1 VADVSGEY
9 AGLTVV
15 GRVIPT
21 IGLACALAGILLN
34 GVSVEIPGIALGAVG
49 YGLAT
54 RSRDRAG
61 QILGV
66 AVVVL
71 CVISMV
77 IPSFD
82 LPGSFLES

>member
-1 VADVSGEY
+1 MSGEY

-15 GRVIPT
+15 GRVIPA
-21 IGLACALAGILLN
+21 IGLACALAGILLD
-34 GVSVEIPGIALGAVG
+34 GVLVEIPGIALGAGG

-54 RSRDRAG
+54 RSGDRAG
-61 QILGV
+61 HVLGV

-82 LPGSFLES
+82 LPGLFLES